1 MNVYVKVD
9 SRMSRNVFI
18 ARNKS
23 TGFHSLLEVV
33 RSDSATDATSPMD
46 FELSEHLI
54 RWGTLDE
61 LVSSISE
68 SGPLIDRSIYKEE
81 RRRLSISEAIEV
93 VEESAAGGRGF
104 TRCDEEFLYLQLCLE
119 GTSTTG
125 SASSLY
131 PSQASIARDIKR
143 HGLIESDGLAEL
155 RKWQEEDPDCTVVV
169 EPLRDIVL
177 CRNLGSVLLRLIAN
191 IKAGYDDVLER
202 SGFKRFEKK
211 RRWWITGEL
220 KDSYYVLPFQH
231 NSSFDMTLNY
241 STKWFKNVFSY
252 MVINPLETRILDLR
266 PKKDKVL
273 FGSVP
278 NAVLITAQIKTGE
291 GVPFFDI
298 GWKPEVEKTQLYL
311 GIDDGG
317 TQRDEAIAFVESVAR
332 MLSGLTTKDGDPLGW
347 VVGEPS
353 VFDDEPSPRYHFHST
368 AASMFGAVFY
378 RYGCVPATCK
388 NCGNGILVKTRGK
401 RREFCS
407 PSCRT
412 QYSNRK
418 AGL

>member
-46 FELSEHLI
+46 FELSERLI
-54 RWGTLDE
+54 RWGTLVE

>member
-1 MNVYVKVD
+1 
-9 SRMSRNVFI
+9 
-18 ARNKS
+18 
-23 TGFHSLLEVV
+23 
-33 RSDSATDATSPMD
+33 MD
-46 FELSEHLI
+46 FELSERLI

-131 PSQASIARDIKR
+131 PSQASITRDIKR

>member
-46 FELSEHLI
+46 FELSERLI

-368 AASMFGAVFY
+368 AASMFVAVFY

>member
-1 MNVYVKVD
+1 
-9 SRMSRNVFI
+9 MS
-18 ARNKS
+18 
-23 TGFHSLLEVV
+23 
-33 RSDSATDATSPMD
+33 
-46 FELSEHLI
+46 
-54 RWGTLDE
+54 
-61 LVSSISE
+61 
-68 SGPLIDRSIYKEE
+68 ID
-81 RRRLSISEAIEV
+81 EAIEV
-93 VEESAAGGRGF
+93 VEESVGGERGF
-104 TRCDEEFLYLQLCLE
+104 TRCDEDFLYLQLCLE
-119 GTSTTG
+119 GMSTTG

-131 PSQASIARDIKR
+131 PSQASIARDLNR
-143 HGLIESDGLAEL
+143 HGLIESNGLDEL
-155 RKWQEEDPDCTVVV
+155 RKWREEDPGCVVV
-169 EPLRDIVL
+169 IEPLRDVVL

-191 IKAGYDDVLER
+191 IMSGHENVLEK

-266 PKKDKVL
+266 PRKSKVL

-291 GVPFFDI
+291 SAPFFDI

-317 TQRDEAIAFVESVAR
+317 TQRDEAIAFVESVAK
-332 MLSGLTTKDGDPLGW
+332 MLAGLTTKDGDRLGW
-347 VVGEPS
+347 SVGGPS
-353 VFDDEPSPRYHFHST
+353 IFDDVPVPRYHFHST
-368 AASMFGAVFY
+368 AAAMFGAIFY
-378 RYGCVPATCK
+378 RYGCVPTTCK

>member
-33 RSDSATDATSPMD
+33 RSDGTTDATSPMD
-46 FELSEHLI
+46 FELSERLI

-81 RRRLSISEAIEV
+81 RRRLSIFEV

-317 TQRDEAIAFVESVAR
+317 AQRDEAIAFVESVAK
-332 MLSGLTTKDGDPLGW
+332 MLAGLTTKDGDPLGW
-347 VVGEPS
+347 SVGEPS
-353 VFDDEPSPRYHFHST
+353 IFDDVPVPRYHFHSM
-368 AASMFGAVFY
+368 AAAMFGAIFY
-378 RYGCVPATCK
+378 RYGCVPTTCK

>member
-1 MNVYVKVD
+1 
-9 SRMSRNVFI
+9 MSRSVFI
-18 ARNKS
+18 ARNQS
-23 TGFHSLLEVV
+23 TGFHSLFEVV
-33 RSDSATDATSPMD
+33 GSGGKAAATAPMD
-46 FELSEHLI
+46 FELAERLL

-61 LVSSISE
+61 LVAAISE
-68 SGPLIDRSIYKEE
+68 SGPLIDRSIFKEE
-81 RRRLSISEAIEV
+81 RRRLSIAEAVEIA
-93 VEESAAGGRGF
+93 EESVGGGRGF

-119 GTSTTG
+119 GMSTTD
-125 SASSLY
+125 SSSSLY
-131 PSQASIARDIKR
+131 PSQASISRDIKR

-317 TQRDEAIAFVESVAR
+317 AQRDEAIAFVESAAD
-332 MLSGLTTKDGDPLGW
+332 MLSGLTTKDGDSLGW
-347 VVGEPS
+347 SVGGPS
-353 VFDDEPSPRYHFHST
+353 IFDDEPAPRYLFHS
-368 AASMFGAVFY
+368 AAAAMFGAVFY

-388 NCGNGILVKTRGK
+388 NCGNGILVKTKGK

>member
-46 FELSEHLI
+46 FELSERLI

-332 MLSGLTTKDGDPLGW
+332 MLSGLTTKDVDPLGW

>member
-1 MNVYVKVD
+1 
-9 SRMSRNVFI
+9 MSRSVFI
-18 ARNKS
+18 ARNQS
-23 TGFHSLLEVV
+23 TGFHSLFEVV
-33 RSDSATDATSPMD
+33 GSGGKAATTAPMD
-46 FELSEHLI
+46 FELAERLL

-61 LVSSISE
+61 LVAAISE
-68 SGPLIDRSIYKEE
+68 SGPLIDRSIFKEE
-81 RRRLSISEAIEV
+81 RRRLSIAEAVEIA
-93 VEESAAGGRGF
+93 EESVGGGRGF

-119 GTSTTG
+119 GMSTTD
-125 SASSLY
+125 SSSSLY
-131 PSQASIARDIKR
+131 PSQASISRDIKR

-317 TQRDEAIAFVESVAR
+317 AQRDEAVAFVESVAR

-347 VVGEPS
+347 AVGEPS

>member
-46 FELSEHLI
+46 FELSERLI

-368 AASMFGAVFY
+368 AATMFGAVFY

>member
-1 MNVYVKVD
+1 
-9 SRMSRNVFI
+9 
-18 ARNKS
+18 
-23 TGFHSLLEVV
+23 
-33 RSDSATDATSPMD
+33 MD
-46 FELSEHLI
+46 FELSERLI

>member
-1 MNVYVKVD
+1 
-9 SRMSRNVFI
+9 
-18 ARNKS
+18 
-23 TGFHSLLEVV
+23 
-33 RSDSATDATSPMD
+33 MD
-46 FELSEHLI
+46 FELSERLI

-220 KDSYYVLPFQH
+220 KDSYYVLTFQH

>member
-1 MNVYVKVD
+1 MARK
-9 SRMSRNVFI
+9 VFI
-18 ARNKS
+18 ARNRS
-23 TGFHSLLEVV
+23 TGFHSLVEVV
-33 RSDSATDATSPMD
+33 RGVEAAEKSAPMD
-46 FELSEHLI
+46 FELAERLM

-61 LVSSISE
+61 LVTAISE

-81 RRRLSISEAIEV
+81 NRRLSIDEAIEV
-93 VEESAAGGRGF
+93 VEESVGGERGF
-104 TRCDEEFLYLQLCLE
+104 TRCDEDFLYLQLCLE
-119 GTSTTG
+119 GMSTTG

-131 PSQASIARDIKR
+131 PSQASIARDLNR
-143 HGLIESDGLAEL
+143 HGLIESNGLDEL
-155 RKWQEEDPDCTVVV
+155 KKWQEEDPDCVVV
-169 EPLRDIVL
+169 IEPLRDVVL

-191 IKAGYDDVLER
+191 IMSGHENVLEK

-266 PKKDKVL
+266 PRKSKVL
-273 FGSVP
+273 FGLVP

-291 GVPFFDI
+291 GAPFFDI

-317 TQRDEAIAFVESVAR
+317 AQRDEAIAFVESVAK
-332 MLSGLTTKDGDPLGW
+332 MLAGLTTKDGDPLGW
-347 VVGEPS
+347 SVGEPS
-353 VFDDEPSPRYHFHST
+353 IFDDVPVPRYHFHST
-368 AASMFGAVFY
+368 AAAMFGAIFY
-378 RYGCVPATCK
+378 RYGCVPTTCK

>member
-46 FELSEHLI
+46 FELSERLI

-220 KDSYYVLPFQH
+220 KDSDYVLPFQH

>member
-23 TGFHSLLEVV
+23 TGVHSLLEVV

-46 FELSEHLI
+46 FELSERLI

>member
-1 MNVYVKVD
+1 
-9 SRMSRNVFI
+9 MSRSVFI
-18 ARNKS
+18 ARNQS
-23 TGFHSLLEVV
+23 TGFHSLFEVV
-33 RSDSATDATSPMD
+33 GSGGKAAATAPMY
-46 FELSEHLI
+46 FELAERLL

-61 LVSSISE
+61 LVAAISE
-68 SGPLIDRSIYKEE
+68 SGPLIDRSIFKEE
-81 RRRLSISEAIEV
+81 RRRLSIAEAVEIA
-93 VEESAAGGRGF
+93 EESVGGGRGF

-119 GTSTTG
+119 GMSTTD
-125 SASSLY
+125 SSSSLY
-131 PSQASIARDIKR
+131 PSQASISRDIKR

-155 RKWQEEDPDCTVVV
+155 REWQEEDPDCTVVV

-317 TQRDEAIAFVESVAR
+317 AQRDEAVAFVESVAR

-347 VVGEPS
+347 AVGEPS

>member
-1 MNVYVKVD
+1 
-9 SRMSRNVFI
+9 
-18 ARNKS
+18 
-23 TGFHSLLEVV
+23 
-33 RSDSATDATSPMD
+33 MD
-46 FELSEHLI
+46 FDLAEHLL

-61 LVSSISE
+61 LVTTISE

-81 RRRLSISEAIEV
+81 NRRLSIDEAIEV
-93 VEESAAGGRGF
+93 VEESVGGERGF
-104 TRCDEEFLYLQLCLE
+104 TRCDEDFLYLQLCLE
-119 GTSTTG
+119 GMSTTG

-131 PSQASIARDIKR
+131 PSQASIARDLNR
-143 HGLIESDGLAEL
+143 HGLIESNGLDEL
-155 RKWQEEDPDCTVVV
+155 RKWREEDPGCVVV
-169 EPLRDIVL
+169 IEPLRDVVL

-191 IKAGYDDVLER
+191 IMSDHEDVLEK

-241 STKWFKNVFSY
+241 STKWFENVFSY

-278 NAVLITAQIKTGE
+278 NAVLITAQTKTGE
-291 GVPFFDI
+291 GAPFFDI

-317 TQRDEAIAFVESVAR
+317 SQRDEAVAFVESVAK
-332 MLSGLTTKDGDPLGW
+332 MLAGLTTKDGDPLGW
-347 VVGEPS
+347 SVDKPS
-353 VFDDEPSPRYHFHST
+353 IFDDEPAPRYHFHST
-368 AASMFGAVFY
+368 AAAVFGAIFY

>member
-1 MNVYVKVD
+1 
-9 SRMSRNVFI
+9 MSRSVFI
-18 ARNKS
+18 ARNQS
-23 TGFHSLLEVV
+23 TGFHSLFEVV
-33 RSDSATDATSPMD
+33 GSEGKAAATAPMD
-46 FELSEHLI
+46 FELAERLL

-61 LVSSISE
+61 LVAAISE
-68 SGPLIDRSIYKEE
+68 SGPLIDRSIFKEE
-81 RRRLSISEAIEV
+81 RRRLSIAEAVEIA
-93 VEESAAGGRGF
+93 EESVGGGRGF

-119 GTSTTG
+119 GMSTTD
-125 SASSLY
+125 SSSSLY
-131 PSQASIARDIKR
+131 PSQASISRDIKR

-317 TQRDEAIAFVESVAR
+317 AQRDEAVAFVESVAR

-347 VVGEPS
+347 AVGEPS

>member
-1 MNVYVKVD
+1 MARK
-9 SRMSRNVFI
+9 VFI
-18 ARNKS
+18 ARNRS
-23 TGFHSLLEVV
+23 TGFHSLVEVV
-33 RSDSATDATSPMD
+33 LGVEAAEKSAPLG
-46 FELSEHLI
+46 FELAERLM

-61 LVSSISE
+61 LVTAISE

-81 RRRLSISEAIEV
+81 NRRLSIDEAVEV
-93 VEESAAGGRGF
+93 VEESIGGEGGF
-104 TRCDEEFLYLQLCLE
+104 TRCDEDLLFLQLCLE
-119 GTSTTG
+119 GISTTG

-131 PSQASIARDIKR
+131 PSQASIARDLNR
-143 HGLIESDGLAEL
+143 HGLIESNGLDEL
-155 RKWQEEDPDCTVVV
+155 KKWQEEDPDCVVV
-169 EPLRDIVL
+169 IEPLRDIVL

-252 MVINPLETRILDLR
+252 MVINPLETLILDLR
-266 PKKDKVL
+266 PKRDKVL

-278 NAVLITAQIKTGE
+278 NAVLITAQIKNGE
-291 GVPFFDI
+291 GAPFFDI

-311 GIDDGG
+311 GIDDEGA
-317 TQRDEAIAFVESVAR
+317 QRDEAIAFVESVAK
-332 MLSGLTTKDGDPLGW
+332 MLAGLTTKDGNPLGW
-347 VVGEPS
+347 SVGEPS
-353 VFDDEPSPRYHFHST
+353 IFDDEPAPRYHFHST
-368 AASMFGAVFY
+368 AAAMFGAIFY

-388 NCGNGILVKTRGK
+388 NCGNGILVKTKGK

-407 PSCRT
+407 PVCRT
-412 QYSNRK
+412 QHSQRK
-418 AGL
+418 MRL

>member
-1 MNVYVKVD
+1 
-9 SRMSRNVFI
+9 MSRSVFI
-18 ARNKS
+18 ARNQS
-23 TGFHSLLEVV
+23 TGFHSLFEVV
-33 RSDSATDATSPMD
+33 GSGGKAAATAPMD
-46 FELSEHLI
+46 FELAERLL

-61 LVSSISE
+61 LVAAISE
-68 SGPLIDRSIYKEE
+68 SGPLIDRSIFKEE
-81 RRRLSISEAIEV
+81 RRRLSIAEAVEI
-93 VEESAAGGRGF
+93 VEESVGGGRGF

-119 GTSTTG
+119 GMSTTD
-125 SASSLY
+125 SSSSLY
-131 PSQASIARDIKR
+131 PSQASISRDIKR

-317 TQRDEAIAFVESVAR
+317 AQRDEAVAFVESVAR

-347 VVGEPS
+347 AVGEPS

>member
-46 FELSEHLI
+46 FELSERLI

-104 TRCDEEFLYLQLCLE
+104 TRCDEKFLYLQLCLE

-347 VVGEPS
+347 AVGEPS

>member
-1 MNVYVKVD
+1 MARK
-9 SRMSRNVFI
+9 VFI
-18 ARNKS
+18 ARNRS
-23 TGFHSLLEVV
+23 TGFHSLVEVV
-33 RSDSATDATSPMD
+33 LGVEAAEKSAPMG
-46 FELSEHLI
+46 FELAERFM

-61 LVSSISE
+61 LVTAISE

-81 RRRLSISEAIEV
+81 NRRLSIDEAVEV
-93 VEESAAGGRGF
+93 VEESIGGEGGF
-104 TRCDEEFLYLQLCLE
+104 TRCDEDLLFLQLCLE
-119 GTSTTG
+119 GISTTG

-131 PSQASIARDIKR
+131 PSQASIARDLNR
-143 HGLIESDGLAEL
+143 HGLIESNGLDEL
-155 RKWQEEDPDCTVVV
+155 KKWQEEDPDCVVV
-169 EPLRDIVL
+169 IEPLRDIVL

-252 MVINPLETRILDLR
+252 MVINPLETLILDLR

-278 NAVLITAQIKTGE
+278 NAVLITAQIKNGE
-291 GVPFFDI
+291 GAPFFDI

-311 GIDDGG
+311 GIDDEGA
-317 TQRDEAIAFVESVAR
+317 QRDEAIAFVESVAK
-332 MLSGLTTKDGDPLGW
+332 MLAGLTTKDGNPLGW
-347 VVGEPS
+347 SVGEPPI
-353 VFDDEPSPRYHFHST
+353 FDDEPAPRYHFHST
-368 AASMFGAVFY
+368 AAAMFGAIFY

-388 NCGNGILVKTRGK
+388 NCGNGILVKTKGK

-407 PSCRT
+407 PVCRT
-412 QYSNRK
+412 QHSQRK
-418 AGL
+418 MRL

>member
-1 MNVYVKVD
+1 
-9 SRMSRNVFI
+9 MSRSVFI
-18 ARNKS
+18 ARNQS
-23 TGFHSLLEVV
+23 TGFHSLFEVV
-33 RSDSATDATSPMD
+33 GSGGKAAATAPMG
-46 FELSEHLI
+46 FELAERLL

-61 LVSSISE
+61 LVAAISE
-68 SGPLIDRSIYKEE
+68 SGPLIDRSIFKEE
-81 RRRLSISEAIEV
+81 RRRLSIAEAVEIA
-93 VEESAAGGRGF
+93 EESVGGGRGF

-119 GTSTTG
+119 GMSTTD
-125 SASSLY
+125 SSSSLY
-131 PSQASIARDIKR
+131 PSQASISRDIKR

-317 TQRDEAIAFVESVAR
+317 AQRDEAISFVESVAR

-347 VVGEPS
+347 AVGEPS

>member
-1 MNVYVKVD
+1 
-9 SRMSRNVFI
+9 
-18 ARNKS
+18 
-23 TGFHSLLEVV
+23 
-33 RSDSATDATSPMD
+33 MD
-46 FELSEHLI
+46 FDLAEHLL

-61 LVSSISE
+61 LVTTISE

-81 RRRLSISEAIEV
+81 NRRLSIDEAIEV
-93 VEESAAGGRGF
+93 VEESVGGERGF
-104 TRCDEEFLYLQLCLE
+104 TRCDEDFLYLQLCLE
-119 GTSTTG
+119 GMSTTG

-131 PSQASIARDIKR
+131 PSQASIARDLNR
-143 HGLIESDGLAEL
+143 HGLIESNGLDEL
-155 RKWQEEDPDCTVVV
+155 RKWREEDPGCVVV
-169 EPLRDIVL
+169 IEPLRDVVL

-191 IKAGYDDVLER
+191 IMSDHEDVLEK

-241 STKWFKNVFSY
+241 STKWFENVFSY

-273 FGSVP
+273 FGSVH
-278 NAVLITAQIKTGE
+278 NAVLITAQTKTGE
-291 GVPFFDI
+291 GAPFFDI

-317 TQRDEAIAFVESVAR
+317 PQRDEAVAFVESVAK
-332 MLSGLTTKDGDPLGW
+332 MLAGLTTKDGDPLGW
-347 VVGEPS
+347 SVGKPS
-353 VFDDEPSPRYHFHST
+353 IFDDEPAPRYHFHST
-368 AASMFGAVFY
+368 AAAMFGAIFY

>member
-1 MNVYVKVD
+1 
-9 SRMSRNVFI
+9 
-18 ARNKS
+18 
-23 TGFHSLLEVV
+23 
-33 RSDSATDATSPMD
+33 MD
-46 FELSEHLI
+46 FELAERLM

-61 LVSSISE
+61 LVAAISE
-68 SGPLIDRSIYKEE
+68 SGPLVDRSIYKEE
-81 RRRLSISEAIEV
+81 NRRLSIDEAIEV
-93 VEESAAGGRGF
+93 VEESVGGERGF
-104 TRCDEEFLYLQLCLE
+104 TRCDEDFLYLQLCLE
-119 GTSTTG
+119 GMSTTG

-131 PSQASIARDIKR
+131 PSQASIARDLNR
-143 HGLIESDGLAEL
+143 HGLIESNGLDEL
-155 RKWQEEDPDCTVVV
+155 KKWREEDPGCVVV
-169 EPLRDIVL
+169 IEPLRDVVL

-191 IKAGYDDVLER
+191 IMSEHGDVLEK

-266 PKKDKVL
+266 PRKSKVL

-291 GVPFFDI
+291 GAPFFDI

-317 TQRDEAIAFVESVAR
+317 AQRDEAIAFVESVAK
-332 MLSGLTTKDGDPLGW
+332 MLAGLTTKDGDPLGW
-347 VVGEPS
+347 SVGEPS
-353 VFDDEPSPRYHFHST
+353 IFDDVPVPRYHFHST
-368 AASMFGAVFY
+368 AAAMFGAIFY
-378 RYGCVPATCK
+378 RYGCVPTTCK

>member
-1 MNVYVKVD
+1 MARK
-9 SRMSRNVFI
+9 VFI
-18 ARNKS
+18 ARNRS
-23 TGFHSLLEVV
+23 TGFHSLVEVV
-33 RSDSATDATSPMD
+33 RGAEAAEKSAPMD
-46 FELSEHLI
+46 FELAERLM

-61 LVSSISE
+61 LVTAISE
-68 SGPLIDRSIYKEE
+68 SGPLVDRSIYKEE
-81 RRRLSISEAIEV
+81 NRRLSIDEAIEV
-93 VEESAAGGRGF
+93 VEESVGGERGF
-104 TRCDEEFLYLQLCLE
+104 TRCDEDFLYLQLCLE
-119 GTSTTG
+119 GMSTTG

-131 PSQASIARDIKR
+131 PSQASIARDLNR
-143 HGLIESDGLAEL
+143 HGLIESNGLDEL
-155 RKWQEEDPDCTVVV
+155 KRWQEEDPDCVVV
-169 EPLRDIVL
+169 IEPLRDVVL

-191 IKAGYDDVLER
+191 IMSEHGDVLEK

-266 PKKDKVL
+266 PRKSKVL

-291 GVPFFDI
+291 GAPFFDI

-317 TQRDEAIAFVESVAR
+317 AQRDEAIAFVESVAK
-332 MLSGLTTKDGDPLGW
+332 MLAGLTTKDGDPLGW
-347 VVGEPS
+347 SVGEPS
-353 VFDDEPSPRYHFHST
+353 IFDDVPVPRYHFHST
-368 AASMFGAVFY
+368 AAAMFGAIFY
-378 RYGCVPATCK
+378 RYGCVPTTCK